1 MTAQLF
7 NSLYLSNVSDEE
19 VSNIINYLK
28 PSSPGYD
35 EISADI
41 LRLILP
47 SMCKP
52 LVYILNLSLTQGIF
66 PTELKVA
73 NVIPLYKTDDPM
85 LFNNYRPVSILCV
98 LSKVFEK
105 VMYSRLSQFLDT
117 YQILFEKQFGFRKQ
131 HYTYMA
137 LLTLIDKISKCVQN
151 GDFVVGIYLD
161 FSKAFDTVNHDI
173 LFRKLEWYGI
183 RGIALDWFKS
193 YLTGQT
199 QLVTYNGVSSAPQ
212 TIKCGVPQGS
222 ILGPLLFL
230 ICIND
235 LANTCKAS
243 LPILFADDT
252 NIFTSGRNQH
262 ELESNINDELCRISA
277 WLKVNKLSLNIKKT
291 HYMIFTTK
299 NLYTCTI
306 SLNID
311 GHPITEVSKTKF
323 LGVIID
329 NKLKWNEHITFIGHK
344 ISRGI
349 GMIIKARKVLNSSA
363 LIVLYY
369 SFIYPYLICCNHVWG
384 STYEGRLDNLHLL
397 QKKILHIIAG
407 VKPWEHTDTLYKQY
421 GIVKLK
427 DINMYMIGHFMY
439 KYHMDQLPRVFH
451 DYFTLI
457 SDVHHHD
464 TWQKGGLYVSPA
476 RVDLVKM
483 SLSFR
488 GPLIWNTILKLD
500 INPLTSEASFCKMLK
515 QCIQVGLLNSCRMQK
530 GNALL

>member
-1 MTAQLF
+1 MKSIVNKNKSKQNQSKFKLNDGSVTTNKLEICEKFNNFFIGIGPTLANKIPKQSQSLESFMTAQLF
-7 NSLYLSNVSDEE
+7 NSLYLSNVSHEE
-19 VSNIINYLK
+19 VINIVNYLK

-47 SMCKP
+47 SICKP
-52 LVYILNLSLTQGIF
+52 LAYILNLSLTQGIF

-73 NVIPLYKTDDPM
+73 NVIPLYKTDDPI
-85 LFNNYRPVSILCV
+85 LFNNYRPVSILCM

-131 HYTYMA
+131 HSTYMA

-193 YLTGQT
+193 YLTGRT
-199 QLVTYNGVSSAPQ
+199 QFVTYNGVSSTPQ

-230 ICIND
+230 IYING
-235 LANTCKAS
+235 LANTCKTS

-252 NIFTSGRNQH
+252 NIFTTGKNQH

-299 NLYTCTI
+299 KLHTCTI
-306 SLNID
+306 
-311 GHPITEVSKTKF
+311 
-323 LGVIID
+323 
-329 NKLKWNEHITFIGHK
+329 
-344 ISRGI
+344 
-349 GMIIKARKVLNSSA
+349 
-363 LIVLYY
+363 
-369 SFIYPYLICCNHVWG
+369 
-384 STYEGRLDNLHLL
+384 
-397 QKKILHIIAG
+397 
-407 VKPWEHTDTLYKQY
+407 
-421 GIVKLK
+421 
-427 DINMYMIGHFMY
+427 
-439 KYHMDQLPRVFH
+439 
-451 DYFTLI
+451 
-457 SDVHHHD
+457 
-464 TWQKGGLYVSPA
+464 
-476 RVDLVKM
+476 
-483 SLSFR
+483 
-488 GPLIWNTILKLD
+488 
-500 INPLTSEASFCKMLK
+500 
-515 QCIQVGLLNSCRMQK
+515 
-530 GNALL
+530 

>member
-1 MTAQLF
+1 MKSIVNKNKSKQNQSKFKLNDGSVTTNKLEICEKFNNFFICIGPTLANKIPKQSQSPESFMTAQLF
-7 NSLYLSNVSDEE
+7 NSLYLSNVSDDE
-19 VSNIINYLK
+19 VINIVNYLK

-47 SMCKP
+47 SICKP

-85 LFNNYRPVSILCV
+85 LFNNYRPVSILCM

-131 HYTYMA
+131 HSTYMA

-193 YLTGQT
+193 YLTGRT
-199 QLVTYNGVSSAPQ
+199 QFVTYNGVSSTPQ
-212 TIKCGVPQGS
+212 TIKCGVPQGY

-230 ICIND
+230 IYIND
-235 LANTCKAS
+235 LANTCKTS

-252 NIFTSGRNQH
+252 NIFTTGKNQH

-299 NLYTCTI
+299 KLHTCTI

-329 NKLKWNEHITFIGHK
+329 NKLKWNEHITYIGHK

-349 GMIIKARKVLNSSA
+349 GMIVKARKVLNSSA
-363 LIVLYY
+363 LIV
-369 SFIYPYLICCNHVWG
+369 
-384 STYEGRLDNLHLL
+384 
-397 QKKILHIIAG
+397 
-407 VKPWEHTDTLYKQY
+407 
-421 GIVKLK
+421 
-427 DINMYMIGHFMY
+427 
-439 KYHMDQLPRVFH
+439 
-451 DYFTLI
+451 
-457 SDVHHHD
+457 
-464 TWQKGGLYVSPA
+464 
-476 RVDLVKM
+476 
-483 SLSFR
+483 
-488 GPLIWNTILKLD
+488 
-500 INPLTSEASFCKMLK
+500 
-515 QCIQVGLLNSCRMQK
+515 
-530 GNALL
+530 